1 MNPTD
6 TQNFENNWIKSYE
19 AAAQQPAA
27 NLESTETGITGEQ
40 QSIDIAKQKIDQQN
54 FMTSAQAALDAASKT
69 NGGYAPADLYNSLKG
84 KAAAYGIGD
93 GQFDGAFEQPYTNP
107 NDINYRTTG
116 GRSSQQA
123 LGQITRQIEDKLD
136 KFNALPA
143 DQKGPLS
150 LTGRVAEIPFI
161 GSTLGQFVSPEATVY
176 QGERTA
182 LAAQLKSLVG
192 AGTGSG
198 VRVTEQQLEGWSSLL
213 PEATDS
219 NEVAQDKI
227 AALDKDIKATFNS
240 KTGLD
245 PKYLPSQ
252 QNGNTSNQGGDIN
265 NNNTFGV
272 NNFTGNA
279 DLDKILSAAIS
290 NVPSDA
296 AAIVKGTGDTAMN
309 FLGKLTKEPLSQ
321 AIGDTAIPMGKSYVD
336 TLASIFG
343 VKTANGQP
351 ILDPNKSVLEKGG
364 VNVPSEEDPKAA
376 LDFITKHP
384 VTTVLSA
391 LPFLDGGPEEA
402 PTGATGGEVP
412 PTDVPTGEAPSTLT
426 TSTNPDYTNATPKTE
441 VPATNIPNLKGNP
454 IMDFLKPG
462 DQIARGGGVR
472 DAIIQEAQD
481 AGKSISNDDVLKDFN
496 EIAPTLKRGNLGQG
510 AIIDRAV
517 QDAEAAYPPGET
529 MTPQEAADA
538 YKETASGFNK
548 DGTPKTPIQ
557 ANIDRAMRTILGEKL
572 NGIAPGWDEATDE
585 IAKGY
590 DTQKSPLRKWA
601 KIGAAATAGGIVPG
615 EAGNILKQLI
625 GGL

>member
-1 MNPTD
+1 MSQTD
-6 TQNFENNWIKSYE
+6 TQTFENNWIKSYE
-19 AAAQQPAA
+19 AGVQQPAA
-27 NLESTETGITGEQ
+27 NLESTETGIAGAQ
-40 QSIDIAKQKIDQQN
+40 QGIDIAKQKLDAQN
-54 FMTSAQAALDAASKT
+54 FMTSAQASLDAASKT

-116 GRSSQQA
+116 GRESQQS

-136 KFNALPA
+136 KYNALPS

-150 LTGRVAEIPFI
+150 LTGRVAELPFI

-219 NEVAQDKI
+219 DEVAQGKI

-245 PKYLPSQ
+245 PKYLPKDQSE
-252 QNGNTSNQGGDIN
+252 TASNQGGDV
-265 NNNTFGV
+265 NTYSSLV

-279 DLDKILSAAIS
+279 DLDKILATAIS
-290 NVPSDA
+290 NAPSDA
-296 AAIVKGTGDTAMN
+296 AGIVEGTGDTAMN
-309 FLGKLTKEPLSQ
+309 FLGKLTKEPLAN

-336 TLASIFG
+336 TLANILG

-351 ILDPNKSVLEKGG
+351 ILDPNKSVFDKGG
-364 VNVPSEEDPKAA
+364 VNIPNAGDPNAA

-391 LPFLDGGPEEA
+391 LPFLDGGFEEPPTEGATPETTGANPQNWTTNNTGETFKAGETPTENPSTPNAPSKLQQLLNSDAAKRVVGQIRDAKIDAGQEAGNVASGDQVAKDWENWGNTAKGGNMSDAGAIEEA
-402 PTGATGGEVP
+402 V
-412 PTDVPTGEAPSTLT
+412 
-426 TSTNPDYTNATPKTE
+426 TNAKKFYGGKTFTPQQLYDSYKEIEDGFTAKGERKSSTSAYIDRASQRILQKNIEDVAPGFKDSTDLFHKIYDTE
-441 VPATNIPNLKGNP
+441 KSGMGRAAKSLPGN
-454 IMDFLKPG
+454 
-462 DQIARGGGVR
+462 IARG
-472 DAIIQEAQD
+472 AI
-481 AGKSISNDDVLKDFN
+481 N
-496 EIAPTLKRGNLGQG
+496 
-510 AIIDRAV
+510 
-517 QDAEAAYPPGET
+517 
-529 MTPQEAADA
+529 
-538 YKETASGFNK
+538 ASG
-548 DGTPKTPIQ
+548 
-557 ANIDRAMRTILGEKL
+557 L
-572 NGIAPGWDEATDE
+572 
-585 IAKGY
+585 
-590 DTQKSPLRKWA
+590 
-601 KIGAAATAGGIVPG
+601 GIVG
-615 EAGNILKQLI
+615 ELLLGLI
-625 GGL
+625 QKKE